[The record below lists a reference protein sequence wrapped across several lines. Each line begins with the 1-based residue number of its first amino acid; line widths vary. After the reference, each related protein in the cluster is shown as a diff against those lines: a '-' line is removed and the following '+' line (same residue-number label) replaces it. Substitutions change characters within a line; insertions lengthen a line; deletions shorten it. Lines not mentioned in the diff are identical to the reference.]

1 MPSST
6 QQCTTQHA
14 SVAIAIT
21 KHPLFSEKYI
31 FQSYLN
37 ILFLKTSREMK
48 NEIIL
53 IFKYI

>member
-6 QQCTTQHA
+6 QKCPTQHA

-21 KHPLFSEKYI
+21 KHPLSSEKYI
-31 FQSYLN
+31 FQFYLN
-37 ILFLKTSREMK
+37 ILFLKTNREMK
-48 NEIIL
+48 NEITL